1 MPRYKIAIIGGGI
14 SGLAAAYHLKHARH
28 EFKIFEAAHNVG
40 GNVRTLPLDVGGT
53 SRWVDLG
60 VNDFNKNSYTN
71 LMRVFTQLGVEYAP
85 LEDTISYSNIGPTGE
100 LEKPLIGFTMDGRWG
115 PKPPEGVVRGTNMFG
130 DAIKKFISEPPPGSR
145 YWTVG
150 EFVKWAQFPQDF
162 IRLSLYPRINAMYF
176 AGNIKPS
183 EMPARQVAHYYFLQ
197 EGYGTRTKAERQY
210 WVGGATKWIDKLA
223 AYLQKDLPQVIFK
236 GVKAQFEI
244 TQDRRIIVYTT
255 PAGAPPDTKPQ
266 QEIFDKLI
274 LAVQARTI
282 ENTYSRKEQIPGTV
296 KQVGKAISYEED
308 EVVVHLSTANM
319 PPDPNT
325 WRTYNINIFPDQDKG
340 QRYNINYWINRHQ
353 NDSKNPSY
361 NCQSSEFREHTYTP
375 QYFLSLNP
383 LNPIPDICRLKSQPY
398 GNCTMFKFYHCRL
411 NMDATKAQDYLV
423 PLMMKGIDNVYFT
436 GGYTKGAGLHEEC
449 WISGTEVA
457 KHALSPSHQDPHQYR
472 MPTDS
477 SDVDEHVSHIA
488 PEYMLDLI

>member
-1 MPRYKIAIIGGGI
+1 MSKYKIAIIGGGI
-14 SGLAAAYHLKHARH
+14 SGLAAAYHLKNTGH

-71 LMRVFTQLGVEYAP
+71 LMKVFTQLGVEYAP
-85 LEDTISYSNIGPTGE
+85 LEDTISYSNIGPAGSFD
-100 LEKPLIGFTMDGRWG
+100 KPLIGFTMDGKWG
-115 PKPPEGVVRGTNMFG
+115 PSPPEGVVRGTKMFG
-130 DAIKKFISEPPPGSR
+130 GAIRNFVNNPPPGSR

-150 EFVKWAQFPQDF
+150 EFVKWANFPQDF
-162 IRLSLYPRINAMYF
+162 IHLSLYPRINAMYF
-176 AGNIKPS
+176 AGGIKPS
-183 EMPARQVAHYYFLQ
+183 EMPASQVAHYYFLQ
-197 EGYGTRTKAERQY
+197 EGYGTGKKAERQY

-223 AYLQKDLPQVIFK
+223 AFLQKDLPQVIFK
-236 GVKAQFEI
+236 GTKAQFEI
-244 TQDRRIIVYTT
+244 TPDKKIIVYTLPVGA
-255 PAGAPPDTKPQ
+255 PAGTKPQ

-282 ENTYSRKEQIPGTV
+282 ENTYFRREQIPALV
-296 KQVGKAISYEED
+296 KEAVKAISYEED

-319 PPDPNT
+319 PPNPNT
-325 WRTYNINIFPDQDKG
+325 WRTYNINIFADLDKG

-353 NDSKNPSY
+353 NDPKNPAY
-361 NCQSSEFREHTYTP
+361 NCQNSEFREHTYTP
-375 QYFLSLNP
+375 QYFLTINP

-411 NMDATKAQDYLV
+411 NLEATRAQDQLV
-423 PLMMKGIDNVYFT
+423 PKMMAGIDNVHFT

-449 WISGTEVA
+449 WISGIEAA
-457 KHALSPSHQDPHQYR
+457 KLSLSRAHEDLHQYR
-472 MPTDS
+472 IKTNES
-477 SDVDEHVSHIA
+477 GEIQHTA
-488 PEYMLDLI
+488 PKYMLDLL